1 MRKQTPK
8 TLSHGGK
15 TILLCLLCFLL
26 GGVIALAAVWQLQG
40 TEGRTLTAAY
50 RLIQEKFVGEH
61 DAQKTLDAALEGM
74 VESLGDRWSYYLDPQ
89 ETQQVKQQRSNAY
102 VGIGITVG
110 TEPADGLQI
119 LRVTAGAPAEEAGLV
134 SGEIIRGVDGM
145 SITEENRQEALD
157 AIQGEEGTVVTLEV
171 EGTDGVRRTVEVTRA
186 QIHGITA
193 AWTML
198 DGQVGLVTIQSFYA
212 GTADLVKQGVNELV
226 DQGAQALVFDV
237 RNNPGG
243 YVSELTEILDFLLPE
258 GDIFIERTVDG
269 EEIVYTSDAACV
281 DLPMAVLVNADSYS
295 AAEFLAAQLR
305 ESAGAVVAGEQTS
318 GKGYS
323 QVLFD
328 LPNGSSIGLSTARY
342 YTGGGVS
349 LIGTGLNPD
358 PAVSLSQEDQE
369 KLLAGTLAP
378 QEDAQLQAALQAL
391 SGQS

>member
-1 MRKQTPK
+1 M
-8 TLSHGGK
+8 
-15 TILLCLLCFLL
+15 
-26 GGVIALAAVWQLQG
+26 
-40 TEGRTLTAAY
+40 
-50 RLIQEKFVGEH
+50 
-61 DAQKTLDAALEGM
+61 
-74 VESLGDRWSYYLDPQ
+74 
-89 ETQQVKQQRSNAY
+89 
-102 VGIGITVG
+102 
-110 TEPADGLQI
+110 
-119 LRVTAGAPAEEAGLV
+119 
-134 SGEIIRGVDGM
+134 
-145 SITEENRQEALD
+145 
-157 AIQGEEGTVVTLEV
+157 VTLEV

-269 EEIVYTSDAACV
+269 EEIVYSSDAACV
-281 DLPMAVLVNADSYS
+281 DLPMAVLVNSESYS

-305 ESAGAVVAGEQTS
+305 ESVGAVVAGEQTS